1 MMSSFGVSVIDKQKQ
16 NTNFYAQSSGKSA
29 TLSR

>member
-1 MMSSFGVSVIDKQKQ
+1 MMSSFAVSVIDKQKQ

-29 TLSR
+29 TLSH